1 MGGRALPR
9 LDQPKPATGQGL
21 RRLYRLRRGLS
32 LRCLRHAPHSTLGAV
47 SMSFESDSKR
57 YATRRARSLWAH
69 HDVDALRSVSVAIRV
84 GESFGIVGE
93 SGSGKSTL
101 ARIMIGATPATSGDL

>member
-47 SMSFESDSKR
+47 SMSFESDSNKEIKAMDKAIAKQVSALMLEYGAKLDESINLVMAHCTEEEFKR
-57 YATRRARSLWAH
+57 YR
-69 HDVDALRSVSVAIRV
+69 RSVGHIL
-84 GESFGIVGE
+84 GHMLLE
-93 SGSGKSTL
+93 
-101 ARIMIGATPATSGDL
+101 